1 MRLIFVLCFLVV
13 CANSDPQALQSDKSE
28 ESKKPE
34 NVDDIGVQHKN
45 SNNMA
50 EATEGS
56 NANALPATNEDSAL
70 TRYRRLLKM
79 KRIDHK
85 SALEVVFALNS
96 YEKRHKMVKLI
107 LEKICQVISSAQ
119 SKLSEVGYVPG
130 DAFPEKEEVQ
140 SVLSLV
146 IENVLFGGDIVLH
159 FPDMSHN
166 VLAHNKECNL
176 TLCWGISFC
185 NETLIFEG
193 NERTLLDLMAQELN
207 VVERSPD
214 YTNPFK
220 DDLPV
225 AKSKVSDSKKT
236 VQEDKQFA
244 AKKDSKSKK
253 QSSKGPRLSK
263 PMRVEL

>member
-13 CANSDPQALQSDKSE
+13 CANSDPQTLQNDKSE
-28 ESKKPE
+28 ESKNLE
-34 NVDDIGVQHKN
+34 NVDGIGVQHQK
-45 SNNMA
+45 SNNVA

-56 NANALPATNEDSAL
+56 NSKALPAADEDSAL

-140 SVLSLV
+140 GVLSLV

-176 TLCWGISFC
+176 TLWWGISFC

-207 VVERSPD
+207 VVERNPD

-220 DDLPV
+220 DNLPV
-225 AKSKVSDSKKT
+225 AKSKLSDSRKT

-244 AKKDSKSKK
+244 KKESKSKK